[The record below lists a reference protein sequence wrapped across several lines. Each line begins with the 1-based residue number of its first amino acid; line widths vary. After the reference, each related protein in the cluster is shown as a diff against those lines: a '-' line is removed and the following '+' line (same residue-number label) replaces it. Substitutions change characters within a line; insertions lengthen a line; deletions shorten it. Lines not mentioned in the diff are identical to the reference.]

1 VVAKTVKG
9 KKISA
14 SEGCKARYGDFR
26 KKKRGC
32 KTTAPKNFNH
42 IFIEKPE
49 PKVRVF
55 CIWAK
60 AILVNAIFYL
70 GNVSKRKVNVKV
82 K

>member
-1 VVAKTVKG
+1 MEETATG
-9 KKISA
+9 GGS
-14 SEGCKARYGDFR
+14 GGRDGDFW

-42 IFIEKPE
+42 IFIEKPV

-55 CIWAK
+55 CIPSK

-70 GNVSKRKVNVKV
+70 GNVSKPKVNV
-82 K
+82 

>member
-1 VVAKTVKG
+1 VQVPPSYFYNPGNWVVVG
-9 KKISA
+9 
-14 SEGCKARYGDFR
+14 RFL

-42 IFIEKPE
+42 IFIEKPV

-55 CIWAK
+55 YIPSK

-70 GNVSKRKVNVKV
+70 GNASKQKVNV
-82 K
+82 